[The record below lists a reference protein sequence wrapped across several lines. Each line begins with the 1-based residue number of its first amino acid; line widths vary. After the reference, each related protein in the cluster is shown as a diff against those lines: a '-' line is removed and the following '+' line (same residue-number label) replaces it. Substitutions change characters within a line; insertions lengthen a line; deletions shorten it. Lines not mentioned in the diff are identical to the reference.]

1 MTNPTNEATAAQ
13 RKQQLEQNLELGRS
27 HQLRRT
33 IYKVVWG
40 LLGLAAVGL
49 VAYFITKE
57 PPKVLPHYE
66 TTAITKGDLHVTV
79 TATGTLSARDSV
91 TVGAE
96 ISGRVE
102 KVLVDINDKVEAG
115 QLLAEIDPEQYRA
128 KRDEANAQLL
138 AARAS
143 KLTAEATAAEAEQ
156 KAVRLRSMQAEGLT
170 STQELEAAEAAL
182 ARAKASV
189 SSAAAQMNSSAASL
203 KVVDSNIAKTV
214 IRSPID
220 GIVLER
226 SVEPGEAVTSGL
238 QTPQLFILAADL
250 AEMRLAVLVD
260 EADVGQVKS
269 GQSAT
274 FTVDAYPNRVFKS
287 TVIRVKNMPTTSNNV
302 VTYETE
308 LAVKNDEGLLRPG
321 MTATATVNVDDRLG
335 ALLVANAALRFTPK
349 PTGTASAPSASSQG
363 FSMRSLMPRPPGSN
377 KTKPQG
383 SASAKSS
390 KKNGASAIYLLKDNQ
405 PRKVDVQIGATDGMQ
420 TAITGQGIAVGDEAI
435 LSEET
440 PSNG

>member
-1 MTNPTNEATAAQ
+1 MTNSTNDVSAAQ
-13 RKQQLEQNLELGRS
+13 RKQLLEKNLELGRS
-27 HQLRRT
+27 HRLRR
-33 IYKVVWG
+33 IVFRVVGG
-40 LLGLAAVGL
+40 LVGLGAVGL
-49 VAYFITKE
+49 VAYFVTKE
-57 PPKVLPHYE
+57 PPKIQPHYE
-66 TTAITKGDLHVTV
+66 TTEITKGDLLVTI

-115 QLLAEIDPEQYRA
+115 QILAEIDPEQYRA
-128 KRDEANAQLL
+128 RRDEANAQLL

-156 KAVRLRSMQAEGLT
+156 KAVRLRAMQAEGLT
-170 STQELEAAEAAL
+170 SNQELEAAEAAL
-182 ARAKASV
+182 ARARASV
-189 SSAAAQMNSSAASL
+189 ASATAQMNSSAASL
-203 KVVDSNIAKTV
+203 KVAVSNIEKTV
-214 IRSPID
+214 IRSPIE

-238 QTPQLFILAADL
+238 QTPELFILAADL

-260 EADVGQVKS
+260 EADVGQVKA

-287 TVIRVKNMPTTSNNV
+287 TVIRVKNMPTTSSNV

-321 MTATATVNVDDRLG
+321 MTATATISVDERRG
-335 ALLVANAALRFTPK
+335 ALLVANAALRFTPL
-349 PTGTASAPSASSQG
+349 PTQTAPTPSASSKG
-363 FSMRSLMPRPPGSN
+363 FSMSSIMPRPPGSRR
-377 KTKPQG
+377 TRPAG
-383 SASAKSS
+383 SAAANTLR
-390 KKNGASAIYLLKDNQ
+390 KKGTSTVYLLKDSQ
-405 PRKVDVQIGATDGMQ
+405 PRKVDVQVGATDGMQ
-420 TAITGQGIAVGDEAI
+420 TAIEGQGIAAGDRAI
-435 LSEET
+435 LSQEL